1 MQNKDDNY
9 CSLTFIIVRLSEA
22 ESERAEKS
30 SCFKED
36 YSFIRQRLIEHQPF
50 IQSTSTGCLL
60 GVNCHAEDTEVTKP
74 SPCHPALSDARM

>member
-1 MQNKDDNY
+1 M
-9 CSLTFIIVRLSEA
+9 A

-50 IQSTSTGCLL
+50 IRSTFTGCLL
-60 GVNCHAEDTEVTKP
+60 GVSHHAEDTEVTKHSPWP
-74 SPCHPALSDARM
+74 SSSH